1 KSTICRELKRNVPQR
16 GIVAKVYN
24 AAKAE
29 AKTRQRHRLKPKH
42 HKFTLNMKLQLKNWM
57 FKKRYS
63 PELVSAQWKK
73 DGVPG
78 VSHETIYKYIW
89 QCKHTNKEE
98 DKPFKDLYKQLKHG
112 HRRRKRGNYKHTR
125 NRIPNRVPIEKRP
138 KV

>member
-1 KSTICRELKRNVPQR
+1 MTKKYNQLTLEQRYVIATLHEQGYSQSKIADVIGVHKSTICRELKRNVPQR
-16 GIVAKVYN
+16 GIGAKVYN

-63 PELVSAQWKK
+63 PELVSAQWNK

-78 VSHETIYKYIW
+78 VSHETI
-89 QCKHTNKEE
+89 
-98 DKPFKDLYKQLKHG
+98 
-112 HRRRKRGNYKHTR
+112 
-125 NRIPNRVPIEKRP
+125 
-138 KV
+138 